1 MALDYADWRWRRG
14 GRFGSRFA
22 TPLMPMVGEY
32 ANMTHFI
39 TDDVP
44 FPDWKLS
51 PALSVR
57 TKLQHYGWYP
67 AAGVKYAG

>member
-1 MALDYADWRWRRG
+1 
-14 GRFGSRFA
+14 
-22 TPLMPMVGEY
+22 MVGEY

-39 TDDVP
+39 TDEDAV
-44 FPDWKLS
+44 PDWKLS

-57 TKLQHYGWYP
+57 TKLQHLRRYP

>member
-1 MALDYADWRWRRG
+1 
-14 GRFGSRFA
+14 
-22 TPLMPMVGEY
+22 MVGEY

-39 TDDVP
+39 LMKML

-57 TKLQHYGWYP
+57 TSCSIYGWYP